1 MKRRFIVPFAALAVF
16 FITACSSDYNSLIR
30 ESENR
35 FNKGEFLEAART
47 LLPQVNTADKNQLLF
62 MMEAGLMLHAGGE
75 YKKSTDVL
83 TLAAKL
89 VEQMPVRV
97 SQQAMALLLN
107 ETSTNYRGEDHE
119 RVLVHMYL
127 GLNRLMMSDGE
138 GARVDFKKT
147 NDYLRELVQ
156 KGGRA
161 YKQNIMAK
169 YLTGI
174 AFEITADADND
185 ESDREFAYIEYKQ
198 IQSLS
203 RNLPMV
209 YFDLQ
214 RVARAMNDAEDFR
227 RWVGISGTN
236 HLLNIPKGGGEFV
249 LVFQSGQGAVK
260 VSRGPLMSD
269 RTMANGIR
277 VAMNGLSG
285 QQALAA
291 SAIMISLNKAENPIP
306 KFQKRGS
313 RVQYCEI
320 IVNDQKYGRSFMLEN
335 IEDTAVKNLEEDY
348 ARIVGQAAAGIVT
361 KVAVAVVAG
370 IATRKAME
378 QNQRLGPW
386 AGLAGALV
394 GAGTGA
400 ALISQ
405 IKPDLRC
412 WHSLPANLQ
421 MGRMYLPPGEHL
433 LTINLIDRSGGVV
446 NTVERKVTIES
457 GKRNFFNLRTLF

>member
-1 MKRRFIVPFAALAVF
+1 MKRRFIIPFAVMAVF
-16 FITACSSDYNSLIR
+16 FISACASDYNTLIR

-75 YKKSTDVL
+75 FEKSTTVL
-83 TLAAKL
+83 SGAAKL
-89 VEQMPVRV
+89 IEEMPVRV
-97 SQQAMALLLN
+97 TQQAAALLLN
-107 ETSTNYRGEDHE
+107 ERSTNYRGEDHE

-127 GLNRLMMSDGE
+127 GLNRLMMKDGD

-147 NDYLRELVQ
+147 NDMLRELVQ
-156 KGGRA
+156 TGGRA
-161 YKQNIMAK
+161 YKQNVMAK

-174 AFEITADADND
+174 AFEISADADKD
-185 ESDREFAYIEYKQ
+185 EHDREFAYIEYKQ
-198 IQSLS
+198 IRSL
-203 RNLPMV
+203 RGNLPLV

-214 RVARAMNDAEDFR
+214 RVARDMDDAEDFR
-227 RWVGISGTN
+227 RWVAIARTN
-236 HLLNIPKGGGEFV
+236 HLRSIPKDGGEFV

-269 RTMANGIR
+269 QTMANGIR
-277 VAMNGLSG
+277 IAVNGLRG

-291 SAIMISLNKAENPIP
+291 SAIMVSLNKAENPIP

-313 RVQYCEI
+313 RVHHCEI
-320 IVNDQKYGRSFMLEN
+320 IVNGQKYGRSYMLEN
-335 IEDTAVKNLEEDY
+335 IESTAVKNLEEDY
-348 ARIVGQAAAGIVT
+348 KRIVGQAAAGIVT
-361 KVAVAVVAG
+361 KVAVSVVAG
-370 IATRKAME
+370 IATKKALQ
-378 QNQRLGPW
+378 QNDRLGPW
-386 AGLAGALV
+386 AGLIGTVV

-421 MGRMYLPPGEHL
+421 LGRMYLPPGEHV

-446 NTVERKVTIES
+446 NTVERTVKIES